1 MHAEIVAVNVGRE
14 RHGLEGLD
22 ECVEDG
28 LVATVLTEYFLAK
41 GEVLGH
47 GDGLVVSA
55 EECDLRWKVDFEAEK
70 ENANILRNLNDLS
83 YVSPF
88 KKFSDVC
95 KEIYDNLSTLFS
107 VEKND
112 NLIMNINNFHI
123 F

>member
-1 MHAEIVAVNVGRE
+1 MHAEIVTVNIGRE

-55 EECDLRWKVDFEAEK
+55 EERDLRWKVDFKAEK
-70 ENANILRNLNDLS
+70 ENANLDGVVAAI
-83 YVSPF
+83 
-88 KKFSDVC
+88 DV
-95 KEIYDNLSTLFS
+95 
-107 VEKND
+107 VAQEK
-112 NLIMNINNFHI
+112 HI
-123 F
+123 GFG